1 MNLDFVPSLLLK
13 KGLILKIDAL
23 NPMKNQFRNKSL

>member
-13 KGLILKIDAL
+13 KGLILKIDSL
-23 NPMKNQFRNKSL
+23 KKSYEESI